1 MVGIVTQPDRPKG
14 RGKKTIPPPVKE
26 TARQYNLQP
35 IWQPEKLKD
44 EEFVDFLK
52 QINAD
57 LFVVVAYRVLPEEIF
72 TLPALGTIN
81 LHPSLLPKF
90 RGAAPINWT
99 IISGESETGNTI
111 IKISKEVDAGGII
124 LQRKTLIFPNETA
137 GELHDRLA
145 SSGAELLLEAID
157 IIQKGS
163 YSLQPQKNEFA
174 TPAPKLTKEHC
185 HLSFNQPASAVKNW
199 IHGLSPLP
207 TGFAFYQGERI
218 NFYRARV
225 INEEQ
230 INAPAGTI
238 LEASADK
245 LKIVCAPGVIEI
257 LELQREGKRRLLTA
271 DFLRGFTLIEGTLF
285 H

>member
-1 MVGIVTQPDRPKG
+1 MVGIVTQPDRPRG
-14 RGKKTIPPPVKE
+14 RGKTTVPPPVKI
-26 TARQYNLQP
+26 AALKYNLQP
-35 IWQPEKLKD
+35 ILQPEKLRD
-44 EEFVDFLK
+44 EKFVDTLK

-57 LFVVVAYRVLPEEIF
+57 LFVVVAYRILPEEIF
-72 TLPALGTIN
+72 TIPVFGTIN

-111 IKISKEVDAGGII
+111 IKISKEVDAGEII
-124 LQRKTLIFPNETA
+124 LQRRTPVFPDETA

-157 IIQKGS
+157 FIQKGS
-163 YSLQPQKNEFA
+163 YSLQPQKNELA

-185 HLSFNQPASAVKNW
+185 HLSFNQPAPVVKNW

-225 INEEQ
+225 VNEDP

-238 LEASADK
+238 LEANSDK
-245 LKIVCAPGVIEI
+245 LKIVCAPGIIEI
-257 LELQREGKRRLLTA
+257 LELQREGKRRLFTA
-271 DFLRGFTLIEGTLF
+271 DFLRGFTLKEGTLF
-285 H
+285 L

>member
-1 MVGIVTQPDRPKG
+1 M
-14 RGKKTIPPPVKE
+14 
-26 TARQYNLQP
+26 
-35 IWQPEKLKD
+35 QPEKLRD
-44 EEFVDFLK
+44 EKLIDLLK

-57 LFVVVAYRVLPEEIF
+57 LFVVVAYRILPEEIF
-72 TLPALGTIN
+72 TLPAYGTIN

-111 IKISKEVDAGGII
+111 IKISKAVDAGEII
-124 LQRKTLIFPNETA
+124 LQRRTPVFPDETA

-145 SSGAELLLEAID
+145 PIGAELLLEAID
-157 IIQKGS
+157 LIQKGS

-185 HLSFNQPASAVKNW
+185 HLSFNQPAPTVKNW

-207 TGFAFYQGERI
+207 TAFAFYQGERI

-225 INEEQ
+225 VNEDQ

-238 LEASADK
+238 LEASSDK

-257 LELQREGKRRLLTA
+257 LELQREGKKRLFTA
-271 DFLRGFTLIEGTLF
+271 DFLRGFTLKEGTLF
-285 H
+285 N